1 MCVCSGVL
9 GRCVY
14 TAYKARRAVLQDSAS
29 SHHHSTALLDQRAG
43 CHGNRSS
50 SSSCVLSVCER
61 ASRLLAQSIS
71 QHDLTAPHCHTT
83 KVCLSVCLSTPPL
96 LPCDA
101 MHPPY

>member
-1 MCVCSGVL
+1 
-9 GRCVY
+9 
-14 TAYKARRAVLQDSAS
+14 VLQDLAS

-83 KVCLSVCLSTPPL
+83 KVCLSVYT
-96 LPCDA
+96 A
-101 MHPPY
+101 AFTV

>member
-1 MCVCSGVL
+1 
-9 GRCVY
+9 
-14 TAYKARRAVLQDSAS
+14 VLQDSAS

-43 CHGNRSS
+43 CHGNRTSS

-83 KVCLSVCLSTPPL
+83 KVCLSVNT
-96 LPCDA
+96 A
-101 MHPPY
+101 AFAV